1 MDPELLDLPLGV
13 KIPVLPGS
21 KPVFSR
27 AKLGEKLHRP
37 SCYFDLGDPYCRLM
51 RAEYNSLHDPHL
63 QAYHKRKDN
72 IRRLKREGY
81 VTSDGKERLRQHLAK
96 LKDAPKPPRAID
108 PSRLAERLL
117 QPHKP
122 SCPPPPK
129 SSKIALK
136 SGRCRRVELSETFAP
151 DRRQDIGLVAK
162 EFAATKL
169 KSLGKRL
176 ASGLSESSE
185 PGLSARRK
193 EQPTQTLQLGHRRQH
208 LGEGATGPMDPELLD
223 LPLGVKIPVLPGSKP
238 VFSRAKLGEKLHRP
252 SCYFDLGDPYCR
264 LMRAEYNSLHDPHL
278 QAYHKRKDNIR
289 RLKREGYVT
298 SDGKVVC
305 TLKEFNEY
313 RQYLT
318 TLKLEAEKTFRREEE
333 RLRQHLAKL
342 KDAPK
347 PPRAIDPSRLA
358 ERLLQPHKPSCPPPP
373 KSSKIALKSGRCR
386 RVKAALDEGQTYCQ
400 PELGQEGAKLPRRVS
415 CDADSESK
423 PDVAADGVFKALFEQ
438 QTATEAQQL
447 EEVATTV
454 VQEVLERV
462 KAPQDQSVCILRRAA
477 LGIRGR
483 MWGSAGRAEPS
494 ETSAPDRRQ
503 EIGLAAKELV
513 ATVLESLGKRL
524 ASGTSEAWEPG
535 LAARRKEQ
543 PIAGGAT
550 RAGKSEEEKWG
561 QAERAASN
569 GASSQAA
576 LDQLTREV
584 VDSVCCALESFVA
597 SRFERDSSCKYS
609 EILELPRGNVS
620 NRQLQPSQVPFS
632 RQGLEEGRGFPRAS
646 EQQSLEASKGVK
658 LPVLQ
663 PLPNTTAADVC
674 RLSRTIASES
684 IHNAVS
690 RVQQRH
696 AERAGYARTIV
707 PEVLGRVTL
716 ERETKPEPGALANA
730 LAIKA
735 MASRI
740 VDSALERICQPGPAV
755 SPGLNFGRR
764 VARPPAPRDGKESY
778 PAEDAL
784 PSMGPQFSR
793 QPVPPAGPK
802 PPAQTGA
809 RRRAARVKLA

>member
-1 MDPELLDLPLGV
+1 MSACPGNSEPQPGV
-13 KIPVLPGS
+13 T
-21 KPVFSR
+21 F
-27 AKLGEKLHRP
+27 
-37 SCYFDLGDPYCRLM
+37 
-51 RAEYNSLHDPHL
+51 
-63 QAYHKRKDN
+63 Q
-72 IRRLKREGY
+72 
-81 VTSDGKERLRQHLAK
+81 ERLRQHLAK

-108 PSRLAERLL
+108 TSRLAERLL
-117 QPHKP
+117 QPQKP

-129 SSKIALK
+129 SSKIAPK
-136 SGRCRRVELSETFAP
+136 SGRCRRL
-151 DRRQDIGLVAK
+151 
-162 EFAATKL
+162 
-169 KSLGKRL
+169 
-176 ASGLSESSE
+176 
-185 PGLSARRK
+185 
-193 EQPTQTLQLGHRRQH
+193 
-208 LGEGATGPMDPELLD
+208 
-223 LPLGVKIPVLPGSKP
+223 
-238 VFSRAKLGEKLHRP
+238 
-252 SCYFDLGDPYCR
+252 
-264 LMRAEYNSLHDPHL
+264 
-278 QAYHKRKDNIR
+278 
-289 RLKREGYVT
+289 
-298 SDGKVVC
+298 
-305 TLKEFNEY
+305 
-313 RQYLT
+313 
-318 TLKLEAEKTFRREEE
+318 
-333 RLRQHLAKL
+333 
-342 KDAPK
+342 
-347 PPRAIDPSRLA
+347 
-358 ERLLQPHKPSCPPPP
+358 
-373 KSSKIALKSGRCR
+373 
-386 RVKAALDEGQTYCQ
+386 KAALDKGQTCCQ

-415 CDADSESK
+415 SDADSESK
-423 PDVAADGVFKALFEQ
+423 PDVAADSVFKAVFEQ

-447 EEVATTV
+447 EEVAKTV

-462 KAPQDQSVCILRRAA
+462 KAPRDQSVCILRRAA
-477 LGIRGR
+477 LGIRGGL
-483 MWGSAGRAEPS
+483 WGRAGRAEPS
-494 ETSAPDRRQ
+494 ETSAPDRQQ

-524 ASGTSEAWEPG
+524 ASGTSEASEPG

-550 RAGKSEEEKWG
+550 RAGKSEEEKSG
-561 QAERAASN
+561 QAEIAASN

-620 NRQLQPSQVPFS
+620 NRQPQPSQVPFS

-646 EQQSLEASKGVK
+646 EQQSLGASEGVK

-674 RLSRTIASES
+674 RLSRTIGSES
-684 IHNAVS
+684 IQNAVS

-707 PEVLGRVTL
+707 PEVLGKVTL
-716 ERETKPEPGALANA
+716 EREMKPKPRALANT

-740 VDSALERICQPGPAV
+740 VDSALERIFQPGPAV
-755 SPGLNFGRR
+755 TPGLNFGRR

-793 QPVPPAGPK
+793 QPIPPAGPK

-809 RRRAARVKLA
+809 RRGAARVKLA